1 MGVIACVSLIY
12 SWYFLGL
19 GKANSNYTSHF
30 VIEQGIKGGDKIHL
44 PVDEQFYRVDMNK
57 GMDNQ
62 AMFWGIPTINA
73 FHSIVPG
80 SVMEFYPTIG
90 IARGVG
96 TRPEPEHYAVRSLLS
111 TRYLF
116 DYANEDPDYQ
126 EYKSSGDFFLVDGET
141 KMPGWSY
148 IDKQNGFLIYENDN
162 YIPMGFTYDQYMTR
176 ESYDAMS
183 ESRRELALLKAL
195 VVEKADE
202 PGGQP
207 DAARDGRDDGELHRV
222 RIRRRLRRS
231 ARRIRRFLRAGQP
244 GLHRHHFAG

>member
-1 MGVIACVSLIY
+1 
-12 SWYFLGL
+12 
-19 GKANSNYTSHF
+19 
-30 VIEQGIKGGDKIHL
+30 
-44 PVDEQFYRVDMNK
+44 
-57 GMDNQ
+57 
-62 AMFWGIPTINA
+62 
-73 FHSIVPG
+73 
-80 SVMEFYPTIG
+80 MEFYPTIG

-202 PGGQP
+202 PAVSRMLP
-207 DAARDGRDDGELHRV
+207 VMDETTESFTEYEYADDCAD
-222 RIRRRLRRS
+222 RRAESAVSFARLRIISCSS
-231 ARRIRRFLRAGQP
+231 ASPTRTAGP
-244 GLHRHHFAG
+244 PR